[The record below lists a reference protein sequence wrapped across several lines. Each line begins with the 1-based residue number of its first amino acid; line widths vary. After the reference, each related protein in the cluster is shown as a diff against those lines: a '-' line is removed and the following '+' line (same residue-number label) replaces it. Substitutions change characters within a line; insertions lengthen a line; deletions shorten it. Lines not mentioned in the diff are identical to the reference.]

1 MGFGGMGAGRRFGG
15 MGAPLG
21 TVGASSFAPYPA
33 PPGYHWEFV
42 TSNGQ
47 RVTSNGVPVVVLVAN

>member
-1 MGFGGMGAGRRFGG
+1 MAFGLGKTGSLGH
-15 MGAPLG
+15 LG